1 MAWPY
6 SSPRCLPLTTI
17 WYNMITI
24 QCSYLIVFLRCQLGI
39 YRSSKY
45 GILDI
50 YVQIWWKMT
59 KLCPFTAKYPCIWY
73 NWVVSGNIKMVC
85 NLVWQY
91 QWFCFL
97 LFIIYFIEQ
106 QFGLGLELHS
116 QLGII
121 QLWTHQWTTP
131 SHWNTSAWLQHGS
144 RTFILLYCSNTSLV

>member
-85 NLVWQY
+85 NLVWQTNDFASY
-91 QWFCFL
+91 YL
-97 LFIIYFIEQ
+97 LFISLNSSLDWVWSYIHSWESYSYGHINEQ
-106 QFGLGLELHS
+106 PPVTEIPLPGFNMGPG
-116 QLGII
+116 
-121 QLWTHQWTTP
+121 
-131 SHWNTSAWLQHGS
+131 
-144 RTFILLYCSNTSLV
+144 LLYFYTVVTLL